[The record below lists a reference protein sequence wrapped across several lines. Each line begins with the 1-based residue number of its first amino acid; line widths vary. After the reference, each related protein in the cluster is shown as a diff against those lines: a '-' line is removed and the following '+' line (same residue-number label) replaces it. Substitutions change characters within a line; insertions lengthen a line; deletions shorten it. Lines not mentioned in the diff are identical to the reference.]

1 MKELVIVGG
10 GFAGVW
16 AALGAVRAQRQT
28 APGAPDV
35 AVTLV
40 SRDRWLTIRPRL
52 YEASLDDVRVPLD
65 AVLGPAGVARVEG
78 DVRRIDPSTREI
90 TIDGS
95 SGARML
101 RYDRLVLAAGSQLHR
116 PSLPGIEH
124 AFAVDRFVDAVAL
137 QQHLAALSAG
147 PPSSEGDGR
156 FTAVVAGAGF
166 TGIEVATELV
176 PRLRNL
182 AARVGAGD
190 RARVVLVDGASM
202 IAPDLGENA
211 RRYVEQALAAL
222 GIESRTGRAVA
233 AVRGDGVM
241 LSDHE
246 WIPAATM
253 VWTAGLR
260 ASALAGQ
267 LPVQRDADGRV
278 PVDAFLRVRGVDGV
292 FAAGDVAR
300 AMADATHVAPMS
312 CQYAIPMGERAGSNA
327 VAELLGQPPVP
338 YSQPNHV
345 TCLDLGEAGAL
356 FMEGWE
362 RETKLTGFWAKM
374 MKQAINTRLIYP
386 PTSAPPASAPK
397 SAIGR
402 HDIRAGGVIAAIAS
416 LGYDGACAPGRTGG
430 SRGDGR
436 RNGIERGS

>member
-65 AVLGPAGVARVEG
+65 AVLGPAGVARMEG

-90 TIDGS
+90 TIDRP
-95 SGARML
+95 SGARVL

-116 PSLPGIEH
+116 PALPGIEH

-147 PPSSEGDGR
+147 PPTSEGDGR

-182 AARVGAGD
+182 AARVGTGD

-202 IAPDLGENA
+202 IAPDLGEKA

-222 GIESRTGRAVA
+222 GIESRTGRGVA
-233 AVRGDGVM
+233 AVRRDGVM
-241 LSDHE
+241 LSDQE

-278 PVDAFLRVRGVDGV
+278 PVDAFLRVRGVDSV

-362 RETKLTGFWAKM
+362 RETKLTGFWAKT

-386 PTSAPPASAPK
+386 PTSAPPRPRRNQPSADTTFAQGGLLPLLPLWDTTGL
-397 SAIGR
+397 AR
-402 HDIRAGGVIAAIAS
+402 QAGWEGLAAN
-416 LGYDGACAPGRTGG
+416 
-430 SRGDGR
+430 GR
-436 RNGIERGS
+436 RNRIERGS

>member
-16 AALGAVRAQRQT
+16 AALGAVRAQRQI
-28 APGAPDV
+28 APDAPDV

-65 AVLGPAGVARVEG
+65 AVLGPAGVARMEG

-90 TIDGS
+90 TIDRP
-95 SGARML
+95 SGARVL

-116 PSLPGIEH
+116 PALPGIEH

-137 QQHLAALSAG
+137 QQHLAALSAR
-147 PPSSEGDGR
+147 PPTSDEDGR

-166 TGIEVATELV
+166 TGIEVATELA
-176 PRLRNL
+176 PRLQEL
-182 AARVGAGD
+182 AANVGAGD

-202 IAPDLGENA
+202 VAPDLGADA
-211 RRYVEQALAAL
+211 RRYVEHALAKL
-222 GIESRTGRAVA
+222 GIESRTGRTVA
-233 AVRGDGVM
+233 AVRSDGVM
-241 LSDHE
+241 LNQQE
-246 WIPAATM
+246 WIPAAT
-253 VWTAGLR
+253 VIWTGGLR
-260 ASALAGQ
+260 ASGLAAQ
-267 LPVQRDADGRV
+267 LPVEGDADGRV

-327 VAELLGQPPVP
+327 VADLLGQPPTP
-338 YSQPNHV
+338 YLQPNHV
-345 TCLDLGEAGAL
+345 TCLDLGGAGAL
-356 FMEGWE
+356 FMQGWE
-362 RETKLTGFWAKM
+362 REVKLTDFWAKT

-386 PTSAPPASAPK
+386 F
-397 SAIGR
+397 R
-402 HDIRAGGVIAAIAS
+402 GGVTS
-416 LGYDGACAPGRTGG
+416 DRM
-430 SRGDGR
+430 SRR
-436 RNGIERGS
+436 